1 MSFFIILKKYY
12 FNHNLS
18 TRFISISKISQKKR
32 RETQKNR
39 RLDKIEKKLSSYNL
53 NKQRKRI
60 SKSIRNKLKFMLLI
74 LFFNVIQTLI
84 NVVFMLLYICLE
96 DRVARQ
102 KEHRVKMNNHKIA
115 LLMDLI

>member
-1 MSFFIILKKYY
+1 
-12 FNHNLS
+12 
-18 TRFISISKISQKKR
+18 
-32 RETQKNR
+32 
-39 RLDKIEKKLSSYNL
+39 
-53 NKQRKRI
+53 
-60 SKSIRNKLKFMLLI
+60 MLLI